1 MISSDFR
8 TEARR
13 KLSGKWSKAVF
24 IVLAYMALTFVIG
37 FIEGLFPESM
47 EEIFGLVNTIINVHL
62 SFGLVFA
69 FLKLFNGEDVKAF
82 DFATLGF
89 SNFGK
94 SWGVA
99 FQMFLKMILPE
110 IAVIVA
116 FVVTMVGGVSMGFM
130 AFSTQSSGAS
140 AFSMFM
146 LLIGIILLV
155 ASIIWLITKSYYYQL
170 AILVAIDNPDMSG
183 ADAVEESQRLM
194 TGKRASLFCLE
205 LSFIGWAI
213 LGAIPFGIGLLWVL
227 PYAHLAKIAFYKYA
241 LGNTDNVEV
250 IASDNGTS
258 ENM

>member
-47 EEIFGLVNTIINVHL
+47 EEIFGLVNTIINVPL

-69 FLKLFNGEDVKAF
+69 FLKLFNGESVKAF

-94 SWGVA
+94 SWGVT
-99 FQMFLKMILPE
+99 FQIFLKMILPE

-155 ASIIWLITKSYYYQL
+155 ASIVWLITKSYYYQL

-205 LSFIGWAI
+205 LSFIGLAI

-250 IASDNGTS
+250 ITSDNGTS

>member
-47 EEIFGLVNTIINVHL
+47 EEIFGLVNTIINVPL

-99 FQMFLKMILPE
+99 FQIFLKMILPE
-110 IAVIVA
+110 IAVIIA
-116 FVVTMVGGVSMGFM
+116 FVILIVGYVSMGIM
-130 AFSTQSSGAS
+130 AISTQSSGAS

-146 LLIGIILLV
+146 LLIGVILLV
-155 ASIIWLITKSYYYQL
+155 ASIVWLITKSYYYQL

-250 IASDNGTS
+250 ITSDNGTS

>member
-47 EEIFGLVNTIINVHL
+47 EEIFGLVNTIINVPL

-99 FQMFLKMILPE
+99 FQIFLKMILPE

-116 FVVTMVGGVSMGFM
+116 FVIIMVGGVSMGLM
-130 AFSTQSSGAS
+130 AFSTQSSCAS

-146 LLIGIILLV
+146 LVIGVILLV
-155 ASIIWLITKSYYYQL
+155 ASIVWLITKSYYYQL

-213 LGAIPFGIGLLWVL
+213 LSVATMGIGFLWL
-227 PYAHLAKIAFYKYA
+227 IPYVHLAKIAFYKYT

-250 IASDNGTS
+250 ITSDNGTS

>member
-13 KLSGKWSKAVF
+13 KLSGKWGKAVC

-47 EEIFGLVNTIINVHL
+47 EEIFGLVNTIINVPL

-69 FLKLFNGEDVKAF
+69 FLKLFNDEDVKAF

-99 FQMFLKMILPE
+99 FQIFLKMILPE

-116 FVVTMVGGVSMGFM
+116 FVILIVGYVSMGIM
-130 AFSTQSSGAS
+130 AISTQSAGAS
-140 AFSMFM
+140 VFSVFM
-146 LLIGIILLV
+146 LIIGIILLV
-155 ASIIWLITKSYYYQL
+155 ASIVWLITKSYYYQL

-213 LGAIPFGIGLLWVL
+213 LSVATMGIGFLWL
-227 PYAHLAKIAFYKYA
+227 IPYVHLAKIAFYKYA

-250 IASDNGTS
+250 ITSDNGTS

>member
-13 KLSGKWSKAVF
+13 KLSGKWGKAVC
-24 IVLAYMALTFVIG
+24 IVLAYAALTFVIG

-47 EEIFGLVNTIINVHL
+47 EEIFGLVNTIINVPL

-99 FQMFLKMILPE
+99 FQIFLKMILPE

-116 FVVTMVGGVSMGFM
+116 FVIIMVGGVSMGFM

-155 ASIIWLITKSYYYQL
+155 ASIVWLITKSYYYQL

-250 IASDNGTS
+250 ITSDNGTS

>member
-13 KLSGKWSKAVF
+13 KLSGKWGKAVCIF
-24 IVLAYMALTFVIG
+24 LAYVALTFVIK
-37 FIEGLFPESM
+37 FIEGLFPDSM
-47 EEIFGLVNTIINVHL
+47 GQLFNIVNTIINVPL

-69 FLKLFNGEDVKAF
+69 FLKLFNDEEVKAF

-94 SWGVA
+94 SWGVT
-99 FQMFLKMILPE
+99 FQIFLKMILPE

-116 FVVTMVGGVSMGFM
+116 FVILIVGYMSMGIM
-130 AFSTQSSGAS
+130 AISTQSAGAS
-140 AFSMFM
+140 VFSNFM
-146 LLIGIILLV
+146 LIIGIILLV

-183 ADAVEESQRLM
+183 ADAVEESKRLM

-213 LGAIPFGIGLLWVL
+213 LSVATLGIGFLWLV
-227 PYAHLAKIAFYKYA
+227 PYVQFANVAFYKYA
-241 LGNTDNVEV
+241 TGNKEEVEV
-250 IASDNGTS
+250 IS
-258 ENM
+258 

>member
-13 KLSGKWSKAVF
+13 KLSGKWGKAVC
-24 IVLAYMALTFVIG
+24 IVLAYAALTFVIG
-37 FIEGLFPESM
+37 FIEGLLPESM
-47 EEIFGLVNTIINVHL
+47 EEIFGLVNTIINVPL

-99 FQMFLKMILPE
+99 FQIFLKMILPE

-116 FVVTMVGGVSMGFM
+116 FVIIMVGGVSMGLM

-140 AFSMFM
+140 TFSMFM
-146 LLIGIILLV
+146 LVIGVILLV
-155 ASIIWLITKSYYYQL
+155 ASIVWLITKSYYYQL

-250 IASDNGTS
+250 ITSDNGTS

>member
-1 MISSDFR
+1 
-8 TEARR
+8 
-13 KLSGKWSKAVF
+13 
-24 IVLAYMALTFVIG
+24 MALTFV
-37 FIEGLFPESM
+37 IEGLFPESM
-47 EEIFGLVNTIINVHL
+47 EEIFGLVNTIINVPL

-116 FVVTMVGGVSMGFM
+116 FVIIMVGGVSMGLM

-140 AFSMFM
+140 VFSMFM

-155 ASIIWLITKSYYYQL
+155 ASIVWLITKSYYYQL

-250 IASDNGTS
+250 ITSDNGTS

>member
-47 EEIFGLVNTIINVHL
+47 EEIFGLVNTIINVPL

-89 SNFGK
+89 SNFGI

-155 ASIIWLITKSYYYQL
+155 ASIVWLITKSYYYQL

-250 IASDNGTS
+250 ITSDNGNS

>member
-13 KLSGKWSKAVF
+13 KLSGKWGKAVC
-24 IVLAYMALTFVIG
+24 IVLAYAALTFVIG

-47 EEIFGLVNTIINVHL
+47 EEIFGLVNTIINVPL

-99 FQMFLKMILPE
+99 FQIFLKMILPE

-116 FVVTMVGGVSMGFM
+116 FVIIMVGGVSMGLM

-146 LLIGIILLV
+146 LVIGVILLV
-155 ASIIWLITKSYYYQL
+155 ASIVWLITKSYYYQL

-213 LGAIPFGIGLLWVL
+213 LSVATMGIGFLWL
-227 PYAHLAKIAFYKYA
+227 IPYAHLAKIAFYKYA

-250 IASDNGTS
+250 ITSDNGTS

>member
-13 KLSGKWSKAVF
+13 KLSGKWGKAVF

-47 EEIFGLVNTIINVHL
+47 EEIFGLVNTIINVPL

-116 FVVTMVGGVSMGFM
+116 FVIIMVGGVSMGLM

-140 AFSMFM
+140 VFSMFM

-155 ASIIWLITKSYYYQL
+155 ASIVWLITKSYYYQL

-213 LGAIPFGIGLLWVL
+213 LSVATMGIGFLWLV
-227 PYAHLAKIAFYKYA
+227 PYVQFANIAFYKYA
-241 LGNTDNVEV
+241 TGNTETIEINTSDDN
-250 IASDNGTS
+250 TS

>member
-13 KLSGKWSKAVF
+13 KLSGKWSKAIF
-24 IVLAYMALTFVIG
+24 ILLAYMALTFVIG

-47 EEIFGLVNTIINVHL
+47 EEIFGLVNTIINVPL

-69 FLKLFNGEDVKAF
+69 FLKLFNSEDVKAF

-94 SWGVA
+94 SWGVV

-116 FVVTMVGGVSMGFM
+116 FVVIMVGGVSMGLM

-146 LLIGIILLV
+146 LLIGVILLV
-155 ASIIWLITKSYYYQL
+155 ASIVWLITKSYYYQL

-213 LGAIPFGIGLLWVL
+213 LSVATMGIGFLWL
-227 PYAHLAKIAFYKYA
+227 IPYVHLAKIAFYKYA

-250 IASDNGTS
+250 ITSDNGTS

>member
-47 EEIFGLVNTIINVHL
+47 KEIFGLVNTIINVPL
-62 SFGLVFA
+62 SFGLVFS

-94 SWGVA
+94 SWGVT
-99 FQMFLKMILPE
+99 FQIFLKMILPE

-116 FVVTMVGGVSMGFM
+116 FVVIMVGGVSMGLM

-140 AFSMFM
+140 AFSTFM

-155 ASIIWLITKSYYYQL
+155 ASIVWLITKSYYYQL

-194 TGKRASLFCLE
+194 TGKRASLFFLE

-250 IASDNGTS
+250 ITSDNGTS

>member
-47 EEIFGLVNTIINVHL
+47 EEIFGLVNTIINVPL

-69 FLKLFNGEDVKAF
+69 FLKLFNDEDVKAF

-94 SWGVA
+94 SWGVT
-99 FQMFLKMILPE
+99 FQIFLKMILPE

-116 FVVTMVGGVSMGFM
+116 FVILIVGYMSMGIM
-130 AFSTQSSGAS
+130 AISTQSAGAS
-140 AFSMFM
+140 VFSNFM
-146 LLIGIILLV
+146 LIIGIILLV

-183 ADAVEESQRLM
+183 ADAVEESKRLM

-213 LGAIPFGIGLLWVL
+213 LSVATLGIGFLWLV
-227 PYAHLAKIAFYKYA
+227 PYVQFANVAFYKYA
-241 LGNTDNVEV
+241 TGNKEEVEV
-250 IASDNGTS
+250 IS
-258 ENM
+258 

>member
-47 EEIFGLVNTIINVHL
+47 KEIFGLVNTIINVPL

-94 SWGVA
+94 SWGVT
-99 FQMFLKMILPE
+99 FKIFLKMILPE

-116 FVVTMVGGVSMGFM
+116 FVVTMVGGVSMGLM

-146 LLIGIILLV
+146 LLIGVILLV
-155 ASIIWLITKSYYYQL
+155 ASIVWLITKSYYYQL

-194 TGKRASLFCLE
+194 TGKRASLFFLE

-250 IASDNGTS
+250 ITSDNGTS